1 LKRCSLDVPWQNL
14 GSVLAIVKLLA
25 NYELLTSDLQGT
37 RVSGD
42 DVVIGK
48 TAPVP
53 VDNTTGEAVRF
64 TKRDC
69 STKLKHTENGMIDQV
84 SA

>member
-1 LKRCSLDVPWQNL
+1 VPWQIL
-14 GSVLAIVKLLA
+14 GSVLAIVTMFAKT
-25 NYELLTSDLQGT
+25 ELSTSGLQGT

-84 SA
+84 SVQPE